1 MRASRKSVLYGAGGK
16 LKVSSVSTA
25 AHTAADL
32 SSISWDDLKIY
43 ADLIAGDTAH
53 TYTNDTKSVTF
64 SDGQTLGIGDVKSV
78 VLNGTVGALTFS
90 NLTNYCF
97 ILGFRHNFSVEGTG
111 IHFQFGKTG
120 LGGTNVAFVDG
131 RYGAEAST
139 AAFRMNTSETNSGGW
154 DSSYMYSTI
163 IPAFYNAVP
172 SALQSVVAT
181 MTKYTDNTSGGSNT
195 AAYVTQTSEKFTLA
209 SEFEIHGTRTY
220 ANSAEQNYQ
229 QQYAYY
235 KAGNSKVKYQ
245 HNSTATI
252 CAWWGRSAS
261 KNPPNINTAFIGTT
275 TTGGIVTTSAWT
287 SRGFAPIFSIGSAA

>member
-1 MRASRKSVLYGAGGK
+1 MRMSRRSVLYGAGGK
-16 LKVSSVSTA
+16 LKVSSVSTT

-43 ADLIAGDTAH
+43 ADLIAADVVN

-64 SDGQTLGIGDVKSV
+64 SDGQVLGIGDVHSV
-78 VLNGTVGALTFS
+78 VLTGTIGYLTLS
-90 NLTNYCF
+90 SYTIYCF

-120 LGGTNVAFVDG
+120 LGGTDVAFVDS
-131 RYGAEAST
+131 RYDGQSST
-139 AAFRMNTSETNSGGW
+139 AAFRINTSDTSVGGW
-154 DSSYMYSTI
+154 DSCYMYSTI

-181 MTKYTDNTSGGSNT
+181 MIKYTDNAGSNYSYSVT
-195 AAYVTQTSEKFTLA
+195 AKSENISLL
-209 SEFEIHGTRTY
+209 SEFETFGSQKR

-235 KAGNSKVKYQ
+235 KAGNSKIKYK
-245 HNSTATI
+245 HSSTGAT
-252 CAWWGRSAS
+252 CNWWIRSVSYDPLPWCDVSLTGTNA
-261 KNPPNINTAFIGTT
+261 NTHTNL
-275 TTGGIVTTSAWT
+275 SY
-287 SRGFAPIFSIGSAA
+287 GFAPIFSIGSAA